1 MWALDEFVSEQFSV
15 FRRPKGLAG
24 RNNVYPRFGW
34 PVEPWNCSARDAGGE
49 GFRERHEVERE
60 RNDIGAREK
69 KKKRRIG
76 LVWARREGA
85 GGGVTAILFSGVIF
99 YQHRQP
105 SALTNP
111 STTLLPL
118 PPNNPVYSSPLSRRP
133 PLPSLEPLRTCRY
146 PPSRSRAI

>member
-69 KKKRRIG
+69 KKREESGWCGRG
-76 LVWARREGA
+76 ARERA
-85 GGGVTAILFSGVIF
+85 GG
-99 YQHRQP
+99 
-105 SALTNP
+105 
-111 STTLLPL
+111 
-118 PPNNPVYSSPLSRRP
+118 
-133 PLPSLEPLRTCRY
+133 
-146 PPSRSRAI
+146 

>member
-69 KKKRRIG
+69 KKREESGWCGRG
-76 LVWARREGA
+76 ARGRA
-85 GGGVTAILFSGVIF
+85 GG
-99 YQHRQP
+99 
-105 SALTNP
+105 
-111 STTLLPL
+111 
-118 PPNNPVYSSPLSRRP
+118 
-133 PLPSLEPLRTCRY
+133 
-146 PPSRSRAI
+146 

>member
-49 GFRERHEVERE
+49 VSESGTRWKESVTTSER
-60 RNDIGAREK
+60 GKK

-85 GGGVTAILFSGVIF
+85 GGG
-99 YQHRQP
+99 
-105 SALTNP
+105 
-111 STTLLPL
+111 
-118 PPNNPVYSSPLSRRP
+118 
-133 PLPSLEPLRTCRY
+133 
-146 PPSRSRAI
+146 

>member
-69 KKKRRIG
+69 KKKEKNRVG
-76 LVWARREGA
+76 VGEAR
-85 GGGVTAILFSGVIF
+85 GGGRGVTAILFSGVIF

>member
-111 STTLLPL
+111 STTLLP
-118 PPNNPVYSSPLSRRP
+118 PQQPR
-133 PLPSLEPLRTCRY
+133 
-146 PPSRSRAI
+146 I